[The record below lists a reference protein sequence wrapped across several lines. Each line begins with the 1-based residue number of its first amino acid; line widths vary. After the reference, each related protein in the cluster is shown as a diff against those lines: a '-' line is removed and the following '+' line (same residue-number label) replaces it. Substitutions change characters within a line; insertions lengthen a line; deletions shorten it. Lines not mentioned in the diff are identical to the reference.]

1 MTTADLASITVAPE
15 HELYPMTAMDVKA
28 QVEATVKSAL
38 DEATMRRAARPMA
51 EIAEPEGWWNLFAF
65 GPVQFTGI
73 PAPLLPHQVI
83 KVGETAYVAAI
94 LVLNDFLI
102 LTPGTT
108 AADVLSN
115 FALPYEVRYQTGNL
129 TQWTLGQ
136 ADMNVVHSGVGFNL
150 APQQNL
156 YIDILAFRARKPGLY
171 EMNITARILGATPP
185 FTNAPQFAGYA
196 RTVFD
201 FDPELFISPAPG
213 WQFDLPVRF
222 QIYE

>member
-15 HELYPMTAMDVKA
+15 SELYSMTDIDVKA

-38 DEATMRRAARPMA
+38 DQAKMLRAARPIE
-51 EIAEPEGWWNLFAF
+51 EIAEPEGWWNLFAI
-65 GPVQFTGI
+65 GPIQRTNI

-83 KVGETAYVAAI
+83 KVGERARVATI

-102 LTPGTT
+102 LAPGTT

-129 TQWTLGQ
+129 TTWTLGQ
-136 ADMNVVHSGVGFNL
+136 ANMNVVHSGAGFNL
-150 APQQNL
+150 VPQRNVYVDVL
-156 YIDILAFRARKPGLY
+156 SFEASNPGLY
-171 EMNITARILGATPP
+171 EMNISARILGATPP
-185 FTNAPQFAGYA
+185 FANAPQFAGYA
-196 RTVFD
+196 RAVFD
-201 FDPELFISPAPG
+201 VDPELFIRRAPG
-213 WQFDLPVRF
+213 LQFDLPIRF